1 MGVWWVGISLV
12 CVPSLPLRHMPAP
25 QVSIFGHQ
33 ALPWWHRIGHVHT
46 SPSYNHLLIACCCTL
61 FPLCSTALTLCCQ
74 GVCLGT
80 VVIYSNS
87 FACATLSIIPA
98 FLILWPAVCCQ
109 EVLFGAA
116 SYSNLLARALSA
128 LNVFLI
134 LLCVRQ
140 VLFASTA
147 ISVASFV
154 LPVRTM
160 CPLCI
165 AAAVVHF
172 LCVLPLS
179 RLLLTRLSLPAV
191 QVLVMLQRLLIIV
204 LIYF

>member
-1 MGVWWVGISLV
+1 M
-12 CVPSLPLRHMPAP
+12 CVPSLPLRHMPTP

-33 ALPWWHRIGHVHT
+33 ALPWWHRIDHVHT
-46 SPSYNHLLIACCCTL
+46 SPSYIHLLIACCCSL
-61 FPLCSTALTLCCQ
+61 FPLCSVALTLCCQ

-87 FACATLSIIPA
+87 FACVTLSIIPA

-116 SYSNLLARALSA
+116 LHSNLLAPRALST

-134 LLCVRQ
+134 LLYVRQ

-172 LCVLPLS
+172 LCVLPFS
-179 RLLLTRLSLPAV
+179 RLLLTRLSLPVV
-191 QVLVMLQRLLIIV
+191 QVLVMLQCLLVIV
-204 LIYF
+204 LMYF